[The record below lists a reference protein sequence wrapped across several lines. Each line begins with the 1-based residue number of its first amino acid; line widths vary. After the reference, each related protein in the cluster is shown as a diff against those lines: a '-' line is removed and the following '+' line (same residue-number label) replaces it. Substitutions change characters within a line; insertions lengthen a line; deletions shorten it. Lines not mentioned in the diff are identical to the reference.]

1 MKTLTPSLYNTF
13 LTFIRSAVKSFN
25 SLFDTDLSVEP
36 MPKSLGLTIYFPT
49 KAERWAA
56 KVAREARAA
65 ANRGELTIE
74 MREQVTAVFVHKS
87 RASGIAICSP
97 SDSYDADIG
106 LAIAYCRAVGEPIP
120 DYVL

>member
-1 MKTLTPSLYNTF
+1 MKTLTPYLRNNF
-13 LTFIRSAVKSFN
+13 LAFIRDAVKNFN
-25 SLFDTDLSVEP
+25 FCFNTGFSAEP
-36 MPKSLGLTIYFPT
+36 LPDSCGLVIYFPA

-56 KVAREARAA
+56 QMARKARAA

-74 MREQVTAVFVHKS
+74 MREQVTAVFVHES

-97 SDSYDADIG
+97 NDSYDADIG